1 MNSHLGRTQSI
12 ARRGEIITVG
22 GGKDRQTVV
31 ECVDGFI
38 SLFSQPMIA
47 GERMTVEMDGTIWVI
62 DLRILDGML
71 KQSEKP

>member
-1 MNSHLGRTQSI
+1 
-12 ARRGEIITVG
+12 
-22 GGKDRQTVV
+22 
-31 ECVDGFI
+31 
-38 SLFSQPMIA
+38 MIA